1 MPKEPEQ
8 PGLPLSS
15 PESGFTRRALDR
27 GGVDPRAL
35 LRWGQMMAVA
45 LLEVV
50 KAVEEKYRTEG
61 QEVCIEAMEA
71 VGRRSGEE
79 LLASYELPEGLSDV
93 EKISLLAS
101 WVNRNIYASP
111 EYPQVLS
118 EDECCFDILWCPHQ
132 DIYTARDC
140 RIQRYL
146 VQGMLNAFRDSG
158 LMQEDFDL
166 EVQSLIPL
174 GAESCHFRIWRKT
187 GDEEHVWSKHSAYLA
202 NRETKESG
210 K

>member
-1 MPKEPEQ
+1 MPKESENK
-8 PGLPLSS
+8 GLPLSS

-50 KAVEEKYRTEG
+50 KAVEEKYGAEG
-61 QEVCIEAMEA
+61 QSLCIESMEE
-71 VGRRSGEE
+71 VGRRVGGE
-79 LLASYELPEGLSDV
+79 LLKSVEAPAGLTDI
-93 EKISLLAS
+93 ERISLLAS

-146 VQGMLNAFRDSG
+146 VQGMLDAFRDSG
-158 LMQEDFDL
+158 LMESDFDL

-174 GAESCHFRIWRKT
+174 GAETCHFRIWRKLDK
-187 GDEEHVWSKHSAYLA
+187 GPRAWSRHSAYLA
-202 NRETKESG
+202 GRETEGS
-210 K
+210 

>member
-1 MPKEPEQ
+1 MAKGKENRD
-8 PGLPLSS
+8 LPLSS
-15 PESGFTRRALDR
+15 PESGFTKRALDR

-50 KAVEEKYRTEG
+50 KAVEDRYGAEG
-61 QEVCIEAMEA
+61 QAACIEAMQR
-71 VGRRSGEE
+71 VGRRAGEDLIKSVE
-79 LLASYELPEGLSDV
+79 VPAGLTDV
-93 EKISLLAS
+93 EKMSLLAS

-146 VQGMLNAFRDSG
+146 VQGMLDAFRDSG
-158 LMQEDFDL
+158 LMEADFDL

-174 GAESCHFRIWRKT
+174 GADTCHFRIWRRT
-187 GDEEHVWSKHSAYLA
+187 GDEQHAWGRHSEYLA
-202 NRETKESG
+202 ERETHESG

>member
-1 MPKEPEQ
+1 MPKGDRSEKA
-8 PGLPLSS
+8 PLSA
-15 PESGFTRRALDR
+15 PESGFSRRALDR

-50 KAVEEKYRTEG
+50 KAVEDKYGAEG
-61 QEVCIEAMEA
+61 QRICIEAMEA
-71 VGRRSGEE
+71 VGRRVGEE
-79 LLASYELPEGLSDV
+79 LLESVEAPEGLSDI

-101 WVNRNIYASP
+101 WVNRNVYASP

-146 VQGMLNAFRDSG
+146 VQGMLDAFRASG
-158 LMQEDFDL
+158 RMEADFDL

-174 GAESCHFRIWRKT
+174 GAETCHFRIWRKT
-187 GDEEHVWSKHSAYLA
+187 DDDPHAWTKHSEYLA
-202 NRETKESG
+202 GRETHK
-210 K
+210 

>member
-1 MPKEPEQ
+1 MSEENEKRD
-8 PGLPLSS
+8 LPLSS

-50 KAVEEKYRTEG
+50 KAVEDKYGAEG
-61 QEVCIEAMEA
+61 QSVCIEAMEA
-71 VGRRSGEE
+71 VGRRAGEE
-79 LLASYELPEGLSDV
+79 LLKSIEVPEGLSDI

-118 EDECCFDILWCPHQ
+118 ENECCFDILWCPHQ

-146 VQGMLNAFRDSG
+146 VQGMLDAFRASG
-158 LMQEDFDL
+158 QMDADFDL

-174 GAESCHFRIWRKT
+174 GAETCHFRIWRKA
-187 GDEEHVWSKHSAYLA
+187 GDEPHAWTKHSDYLA
-202 NRETKESG
+202 DRETG
-210 K
+210 N